1 MTDRAYTYNSAANGM
16 ISSGQQ
22 ATLQVAMFGAVAAPG
37 PKRTSA
43 DILEAAAGLMEK
55 HGWCRTLIRNEQHQV
70 CLLGSII
77 LSYPSFLSILE
88 SKTAEHFLAEEIF
101 AQTGIE
107 PPSPIKASLIPYWN
121 DLHCRSKEEAVEMLR
136 MAAKRA
142 KAAEAGSE

>member
-1 MTDRAYTYNSAANGM
+1 VTDGAYTYNSAVDGM
-16 ISSGQQ
+16 ISSGQRI
-22 ATLQVAMFGAVAAPG
+22 TLQGAMFGAVAVSR

-55 HGWCRTLIRNEQHQV
+55 YGWCRTLIRNEQRQV

-88 SKTAEHFLAEEIF
+88 SKTAEHFLSDEIF

-121 DLHCRSKEEAVEMLR
+121 DLHCRPKEEAVEMLR

-142 KAAEAGSE
+142 KAAEVGSE